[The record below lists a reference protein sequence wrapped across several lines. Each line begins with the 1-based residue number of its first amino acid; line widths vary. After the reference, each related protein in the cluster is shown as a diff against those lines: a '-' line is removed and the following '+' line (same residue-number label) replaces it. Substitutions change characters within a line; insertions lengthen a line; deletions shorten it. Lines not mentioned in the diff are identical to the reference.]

1 MKEDSTH
8 LIGRTAPP
16 HTCFDVPAALWPFP
30 LRLFVVVV
38 SQLWPVG
45 KKCRCA
51 SLWILPCYCCSFY
64 TLTFNRHASVKTD
77 GNLWQVSLTLSL
89 SLSLSRLVTDG
100 TRSGPFVSILL
111 LFFFAGFFF
120 FPVFRVDNIYLYLF
134 LSLYLYIY
142 IWFPGVDYSRSRCGF
157 FFRRSFVPLFFS
169 CVFALFFFRDDGDS
183 HQSRRLLR
191 FPNSLVSSSQPPT
204 IHSFRSGS
212 CPRDLLIRLV
222 VLPFCFG

>member
-38 SQLWPVG
+38 SQLWPVV

-89 SLSLSRLVTDG
+89 SLSRLVTDG

-120 FPVFRVDNIYLYLF
+120 FPVFRVDNIYF
-134 LSLYLYIY
+134 SLSLSIYIY
-142 IWFPGVDYSRSRCGF
+142 TYGFPALIIHAHDVFF
-157 FFRRSFVPLFFS
+157 FFRRSFVPLFFL
-169 CVFALFFFRDDGDS
+169 CVSSPFFFFRDDGDS

>member
-38 SQLWPVG
+38 SQLWPVV

-89 SLSLSRLVTDG
+89 SLSRLVTDG

-120 FPVFRVDNIYLYLF
+120 FPVFRVDNIYF
-134 LSLYLYIY
+134 SLSLYLYIY
-142 IWFPGVDYSRSRCGF
+142 IWFPGVDYSRSRCVF
-157 FFRRSFVPLFFS
+157 FFFDDLSCPFFFCVCLRPFFFS
-169 CVFALFFFRDDGDS
+169 GWWRFASKSAFVAFS
-183 HQSRRLLR
+183 
-191 FPNSLVSSSQPPT
+191 
-204 IHSFRSGS
+204 
-212 CPRDLLIRLV
+212 
-222 VLPFCFG
+222 